1 MGLLPSTPSI
11 SRRLLVL
18 IGLAFTLSLV
28 TAGLFKAA
36 VDAALPR
43 SPLVQR
49 LTRVE
54 GAAPSA
60 AAPAGGQAVVYDLG
74 RASRRYLL
82 VVTLVVFLVLRRWV
96 PWRDL
101 TRRGFRDSRR
111 RWAHLGFGAAMALA
125 LIAVYLALMAGLGHA
140 VWSPDPPG
148 YMLEKTVEYLLLA
161 VVVALAEE
169 TFFRGIVF
177 RAMLTDWGPC
187 RALVVSSTVYA
198 VLHCISGSYWAT
210 PGWQPGVGLDLLKAY
225 FTDAAGSLLPDLRL
239 VVGLFLLGALLAY
252 LYLRTGSLW
261 ASIGFHSGLVLT
273 SKLMKKMVNRA
284 EGFPSWLLGDYQF
297 LVSGAA
303 CWAIL
308 VAVIIAVVVFA
319 PRGALYRRL
328 SRLRRKG

>member
-1 MGLLPSTPSI
+1 
-11 SRRLLVL
+11 
-18 IGLAFTLSLV
+18 
-28 TAGLFKAA
+28 
-36 VDAALPR
+36 
-43 SPLVQR
+43 
-49 LTRVE
+49 
-54 GAAPSA
+54 
-60 AAPAGGQAVVYDLG
+60 
-74 RASRRYLL
+74 
-82 VVTLVVFLVLRRWV
+82 
-96 PWRDL
+96 
-101 TRRGFRDSRR
+101 
-111 RWAHLGFGAAMALA
+111 
-125 LIAVYLALMAGLGHA
+125 MAGLGQA

-161 VVVALAEE
+161 VMVALAEE
-169 TFFRGIVF
+169 TFFRGVVF

-210 PGWQPGVGLDLLKAY
+210 PGLQLGVGLDLLKAY
-225 FTDAAGSLLPDLRL
+225 FTDGAGSLLPDLRL
-239 VVGLFLLGALLAY
+239 VVGLFLLGVLLAY

-308 VAVIIAVVVFA
+308 VAVIMAVVAFA
-319 PRGALYRRL
+319 PRGALYRR
-328 SRLRRKG
+328 RLRPTGSQG